1 MGVLS
6 PETWQ
11 FWYDRLSMSAVR
23 AFHALLSLLLSAVVA
38 CGGAAPSEAPPP
50 VETPPDT
57 SDASVED
64 DGAARIAG
72 TALPARG
79 MVRSIIALEPH
90 AELDEPVSE
99 EVPVIDQYGRLFIP
113 DFLMVQAGQTVRFT
127 NSEDDLHT
135 VHVKDEAGE
144 SLINVATINGSR
156 YDFLVEK
163 PGEYVVI
170 CNTHTEM
177 FADILAFDTPYFV
190 MAEADG
196 SFSLDGVVPGTYT
209 VVVFYGGERTE
220 REVELVAGPN
230 QLDLTG

>member
-1 MGVLS
+1 MGSEMCIRDRCTYTAPTRQSVTS
-6 PETWQ
+6 ATQ
-11 FWYDRLSMSAVR
+11 FAIGDNLLVYNAQDTAV
-23 AFHALLSLLLSAVVA
+23 
-38 CGGAAPSEAPPP
+38 
-50 VETPPDT
+50 
-57 SDASVED
+57 DASGTEAKN
-64 DGAARIAG
+64 AAEC
-72 TALPARG
+72 
-79 MVRSIIALEPH
+79 SITVTVT
-90 AELDEPVSE
+90 DN

-209 VVVFYGGERTE
+209 VVVLYGGERTE
-220 REVELVAGPN
+220 REVQLVAGPN

>member
-1 MGVLS
+1 
-6 PETWQ
+6 
-11 FWYDRLSMSAVR
+11 MSAER
-23 AFHALLSLLLSAVVA
+23 ALHALLLLLLSAIVA
-38 CGGAAPSEAPPP
+38 CGGAAPSETPPL

-57 SDASVED
+57 GDASVED

-72 TALPARG
+72 IALPARG

-99 EVPVIDQYGRLFIP
+99 EVPVIDQYGRLVIP

-209 VVVFYGGERTE
+209 VVVLYGGERTE
-220 REVELVAGPN
+220 REVQLVAGPN

>member
-1 MGVLS
+1 
-6 PETWQ
+6 
-11 FWYDRLSMSAVR
+11 MSAER
-23 AFHALLSLLLSAVVA
+23 ALHALLLLLLSAIVA
-38 CGGAAPSEAPPP
+38 CGGAAPSETPPL
-50 VETPPDT
+50 VETPPAT
-57 SDASVED
+57 RAASVED

-72 TALPARG
+72 IALPARG

-113 DFLMVQAGQTVRFT
+113 DFLMVLAGKTVRFT

-209 VVVFYGGERTE
+209 VVVLYGGERTE
-220 REVELVAGPN
+220 REVQLVAGPN

>member
-1 MGVLS
+1 
-6 PETWQ
+6 
-11 FWYDRLSMSAVR
+11 MSTARAVH
-23 AFHALLSLLLSAVVA
+23 AFLPLLLSAVVA
-38 CGGAAPSEAPPP
+38 CGGGAPSEAPPSEVP
-50 VETPPDT
+50 T
-57 SDASVED
+57 SVEAAPPAD
-64 DGAARIAG
+64 PLAADAGAARIDG
-72 TALPARG
+72 MALPARG

-90 AELDEPVSE
+90 AELDVPVSE
-99 EVPVIDQYGRLFIP
+99 EMPVIDQYGRLFIP
-113 DFLMVQAGQTVRFT
+113 DFVMVQAGQTVRFT

-156 YDFLVEK
+156 YDFLVEE

-196 SFSLDGVVPGTYT
+196 SFSLEGVVPGTYT
-209 VVVFYGGERTE
+209 AVVLYGGERTE

-230 QLDLTG
+230 QLDLAG